1 MEKVYKMIIF
11 LIYINTPKIG
21 FIAPEAVDRRAQGA
35 DTGKQSLMPT
45 RQHPWQTA
53 VCRLGWTSHATARS
67 AIRLRSARH
76 ALRQDWR

>member
-21 FIAPEAVDRRAQGA
+21 SIAPEAVGRRAQGT
-35 DTGKQSLMPT
+35 DTGLQSLMPT

-53 VCRLGWTSHATARS
+53 VCRLGWTSPPCARS

>member
-21 FIAPEAVDRRAQGA
+21 SSAPEAVDRRAEA
-35 DTGKQSLMPT
+35 TDTGWQSRMPT
-45 RQHPWQTA
+45 RQYPWQTA
-53 VCRLGWTSHATARS
+53 FCRLGWTSHAPARS

-76 ALRQDWR
+76 ALRQDWG